1 MKKLF
6 LITLALMFVVF
17 AGFAHADN
25 LQTSTS
31 SGEKIIDTQV
41 RTGKSAIASVQ
52 LITDGTNAATL
63 TVHDGT
69 ANTDK
74 KIGEYK
80 CDGNDYYCGWIWEFP
95 VFIQTGIYAD
105 VTGTNASFII
115 EYFELP

>member
-6 LITLALMFVVF
+6 LITLALMFAVV
-17 AGFAHADN
+17 AHADN
-25 LQTSTS
+25 LQVSTS
-31 SGEKIIDTQV
+31 SGEKTTDTQI

-95 VFIQTGIYAD
+95 AGMDTGIYGD
-105 VTGTNASFII
+105 VTGTGASFII
-115 EYFELP
+115 EFFELP